1 MKYIDT
7 LLTPQIKT
15 QNVSYD
21 RTIDVPRIVEVYV
34 NQNCN
39 AVSITEESAV
49 VRAVSSNEA
58 QQGLNYLKQLE
69 ILFEGKL
76 PICEFEFY
84 SPAFEYRGFMID
96 VCRHFMPVD
105 EIKRIVN
112 VMALCGYNRFHWHLT
127 DDQGWRF
134 EVDGYPRLKEVS
146 SRRRNDEYHNY
157 EFYHEG
163 MYSNEDLK
171 ELVRFCTERG
181 MEIVPE
187 IEIPGHSTALLAAY
201 PEFGCTG
208 KRLEVET
215 KWGIFEDVVDPANDR
230 MWDFLDK
237 AISKLASVFPGRY
250 IHIGGDECPHVQWES
265 NEGCKALMQ
274 KLNLKDT
281 NELQGWCT
289 SKASAIVSKYG
300 KRAIGWDEV
309 VDAPEIDSS
318 VIVMS
323 WRGLDGARKA
333 SSRGHS
339 VILCPQQ
346 GCYLDKGYTND
357 DFEPKQWGS
366 YTVKDTFDI
375 DLGMKELGTEKRT
388 LILGGQCNLWTEQI
402 RNGREAE
409 YMMFPRVFV
418 FADSLWLG
426 DEKSWDRTKRRK
438 KAMSELCYALDLVC
452 SPARWE
458 SCEEQ
463 SSKEGDQA

>member
-7 LLTPQIKT
+7 LLTPQIKSE
-15 QNVSYD
+15 NVSYN
-21 RTIDVPRIVEVYV
+21 RTVDVPRIVEVYV
-34 NQNCN
+34 NQPRNEVSINEESVVVN
-39 AVSITEESAV
+39 AVTSQ
-49 VRAVSSNEA
+49 EA
-58 QQGLNYLKQLE
+58 QQGVNYLKQLE
-69 ILFEGKL
+69 IFFEGKL
-76 PICEFEFY
+76 PVCEFEFY

-112 VMALCGYNRFHWHLT
+112 VMALSGYNKFHWHLT

-134 EVDGYPRLKEVS
+134 EVDGYPRLKEIS
-146 SRRRNDEYHNY
+146 AKRTNREYYKY
-157 EFYHEG
+157 EFSYEG
-163 MYSNEDLK
+163 MYSDEDLK
-171 ELVRFCTERG
+171 EIVRFCSERS

-208 KRLEVET
+208 ENIEVET
-215 KWGIFEDVVDPANDR
+215 RWGIFEDVINPASEKV
-230 MWDFLDK
+230 WEFIDK
-237 AISKLASVFPGRY
+237 AVAKLSSIFPGEY
-250 IHIGGDECPHVQWES
+250 FHIGGDECPHVQWES
-265 NEGCKALMQ
+265 NESCKVFMQ
-274 KLNLKDT
+274 KLGLKNTD
-281 NELQGWCT
+281 ELQGWCT
-289 SKASAIVSKYG
+289 TKASNLLKKYG

-333 SSRGHS
+333 SARGHN

-346 GCYLDKGYTND
+346 GCYLDKGYTKD
-357 DFEPKQWGS
+357 DFEPKQWGT

-375 DLGMKELGTEKRT
+375 DLSMKELGPEKSS
-388 LILGGQCNLWTEQI
+388 LILGAQCNLWAEQI
-402 RNGREAE
+402 RSGRAAE

-426 DEKSWDRTKRRK
+426 KKKAWNRTIMRK

-458 SCEEQ
+458 EN
-463 SSKEGDQA
+463 QA